1 MNTFQEKFVN
11 CSYELD
17 AVKKALEAAE
27 SDATLR
33 RAVKALIAATDV
45 ISHISDGMS
54 EALAAS
60 KTEKAAAQPSPAT
73 AAALS
78 EESAV
83 SFTRADANAY
93 YHMVCA
99 MPVRC
104 HMFNFVFAV
113 TPFDIIFTALLG

>member
-1 MNTFQEKFVN
+1 MKQTALNFQEKFVN

-33 RAVKALIAATDV
+33 RSVQALIAATDV
-45 ISHISDGMS
+45 ISHISHEMS
-54 EALAAS
+54 VALAAS
-60 KTEKAAAQPSPAT
+60 KVENAAAQPSPVT
-73 AAALS
+73 AAALP
-78 EESAV
+78 EESAI
-83 SFTRADANAY
+83 SFTRSDANAY

-104 HMFNFVFAV
+104 HAYV
-113 TPFDIIFTALLG
+113 